1 MSKPTGK
8 PNGRPPLYN
17 RKLADTILFR
27 ICEGESL
34 RAITKEVDMPNFS
47 TVYRWI
53 LDDEDDFC
61 NRYASARQIQ
71 AANYAE
77 QALEESEGAISVA
90 NGDPGTGEAG
100 ARVMAKKLHIDSLKW
115 IAGKLDSPKWG
126 HKTTTEL
133 TGADG
138 GAIKTESAPIELTD
152 DLKAHLD
159 MINGVRAGMKKPE
172 GVE

>member
-17 RKLADTILFR
+17 RELADTILFR

-34 RAITKEVDMPNFS
+34 RAITREVDMPNFS
-47 TVYRWI
+47 TVYKWI
-53 LDDEDDFC
+53 LDDEDDFT
-61 NRYASARQIQ
+61 NRYASAREIQ

-77 QALEESEGAISVA
+77 QALEESESALNVAKGA
-90 NGDPGTGEAG
+90 PGTGEAG

-126 HKTTTEL
+126 HKTSTEL
-133 TGADG
+133 TGKDG
-138 GAIKTESAPIELTD
+138 GAIKTESAPMELTPE
-152 DLKAHLD
+152 LQAELD
-159 MINGVRAGMKKPE
+159 KIKTVSAGMKRPE
-172 GVE
+172 GIE